1 MRSLTQDEGRVG
13 LLLQFAKFY
22 LELFTQVRV
31 QRGERFIEKQNVRF
45 VYKSA
50 GEGNALL
57 LAARKC
63 GRHFFGKIRNVHD
76 FHHPVHTAF
85 DFIFGNV
92 MALESERDIVEN
104 VQMWKKR
111 VILENGV
118 DRPRRGRTVRNY
130 VPAQDDF
137 ARIGFFKACDDTK

>member
-1 MRSLTQDEGRVG
+1 
-13 LLLQFAKFY
+13 
-22 LELFTQVRV
+22 
-31 QRGERFIEKQNVRF
+31 
-45 VYKSA
+45 
-50 GEGNALL
+50 
-57 LAARKC
+57 
-63 GRHFFGKIRNVHD
+63 
-76 FHHPVHTAF
+76 
-85 DFIFGNV
+85 

-118 DRPRRGRTVRNY
+118 DRPRGGRTVRNH